1 MASKLDLVL
10 FMISFCILV
19 PSLRASIAN
28 DSNVGQFDAVWK
40 ERELKAEKAALK
52 AYQRNPEKVTDD
64 FNESVQE

>member
-28 DSNVGQFDAVWK
+28 DSNVGQFDAVWQ
-40 ERELKAEKAALK
+40 ERALKAEKTALK
-52 AYQRNPEKVTDD
+52 AYQPNPEKVAED